1 MECNKDE
8 AVRAKEIA
16 EQKLTEKDIAGAQKF
31 ALKAQKMYPGL
42 DGLSQFLE
50 VVNVYV
56 AHEKKTRG
64 EVDFYGVLSL
74 EPSADDETV
83 RKQYKKLALAL
94 HPDKNKSVGAD
105 GAFKIVSEAWS
116 ALYDRSKRM
125 MSDKKRATMNDVV
138 KKPITT
144 YSRKK
149 KKAEKSTH

>member
-1 MECNKDE
+1 MECNRDE
-8 AVRAKEIA
+8 AIRAKEIA
-16 EQKLTEKDIAGAQKF
+16 EQKLMENDISGAHKF

-42 DGLSQFLE
+42 DGLSQFME

-64 EVDFYGVLSL
+64 EVDFYGVLAL
-74 EPSADDETV
+74 DPSADDEAV

-94 HPDKNKSVGAD
+94 HPDKNKSIGAD

-116 ALYDRSKRM
+116 VLYDRSKRAM
-125 MSDKKRATMNDVV
+125 TEKKRATTNEGV
-138 KKPITT
+138 KKPTTT

-149 KKAEKSTH
+149 KKGESSSH

>member
-16 EQKLTEKDIAGAQKF
+16 EQKLTEKDITGALKF
-31 ALKAQKMYPGL
+31 GLKAQKMYPGL

-56 AHEKKTRG
+56 AHEKKNRG

-149 KKAEKSTH
+149 KKAETSTH